1 MKKLAAALFVLCA
14 AGCTVY
20 AETTAAGLMSISQ
33 IELSGY
39 IMLGGAAAALIGILF
54 LLISLLVKVRQNA
67 ALTDEFEIDEAISD
81 DAKGAAAEG
90 EGTDAATEQAEEPEE
105 NGSDENNAAENEPEE
120 NDADVTDEADGTDVD
135 GEAAQEVEEAEN
147 SDTESVE
154 EENSDRADAEEEDA
168 ENEEAEADTVDEPE
182 PEKMNVR
189 ITMTGINNAEVK
201 VVEFADLATVG
212 RRSGN
217 TLMLSDRAV
226 SGTHCRFTYSDG
238 AVWLED
244 LDSTNGTVLNDEKI
258 KRAKVGDG
266 DIVLLGK
273 NKFRLKVLMLNDD
286 KQQ

>member
-1 MKKLAAALFVLCA
+1 MKKLAAAVLVLCA

-39 IMLGGAAAALIGILF
+39 IMLAGAAAALIGILF
-54 LLISLLVKVRQNA
+54 LLISLLVRVRQNSV
-67 ALTDEFEIDEAISD
+67 LTDEVEMSEVISD
-81 DAKGAAAEG
+81 GVECAASEEAAEA
-90 EGTDAATEQAEEPEE
+90 EADQAEEAEESRAAESESEE
-105 NGSDENNAAENEPEE
+105 N
-120 NDADVTDEADGTDVD
+120 DVTDEADGTDVN
-135 GEAAQEVEEAEN
+135 GETAQEVEEAVN
-147 SDTESVE
+147 SDAESIE
-154 EENSDRADAEEEDA
+154 EENSDGADAEEQDA
-168 ENEEAEADTVDEPE
+168 ENEEMVADTVDEPE

-238 AVWLED
+238 TVWLED
-244 LDSTNGTVLNDEKI
+244 LDSTNGTMLNDEKI
-258 KRAKVGDG
+258 KRAEVEDG
-266 DIVLLGK
+266 DVVLLGK
-273 NKFRLKVLMLNDD
+273 NKFRLKVVMLNNN